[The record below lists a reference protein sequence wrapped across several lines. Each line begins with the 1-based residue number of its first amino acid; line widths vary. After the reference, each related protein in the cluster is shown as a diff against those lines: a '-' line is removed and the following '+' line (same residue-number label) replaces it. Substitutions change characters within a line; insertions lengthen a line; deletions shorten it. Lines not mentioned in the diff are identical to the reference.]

1 MVKLITEA
9 SRTQMISKSKAGD
22 NYAPDN
28 RDKGKNRFQRRTKS
42 SVANSVKEFNS
53 IDMNNLFKMGI
64 LTVNI
69 NVNGETS
76 KYVVRISFGGF
87 TEILRDFIEKNGG
100 KLDLRCIV
108 RTLILGFNRDDVYVH
123 CTCPDWCL
131 HGDTQI
137 KLLNNEVISVSEML
151 SRYENGEELW
161 VYSTDDNGD
170 FKPGKVTDVWI
181 SGYTDDMVE
190 VTLDNGNKIITT
202 PNHRYMLRDGSYCEA
217 ENLNVGQS
225 LMPLY
230 FKRDTK
236 GYEEVKKNSVVYPTM
251 FTSVYK
257 EVASTLLT
265 DEISGAKDRSGEDA
279 IAIHHKDFNK
289 LNNYP
294 TNLLPMGV
302 IEHWNYH
309 SNHVKESGQIEK
321 FLSGGK
327 KYWSTQEARD
337 KQSIVCKNVLSN
349 YYANRTDEQKELDFK
364 KHSDGSKSAWR
375 RGCFNTEKFREA
387 GKARGEFLHTEY
399 VERLSKEG
407 IRRYWDNISDED
419 RKTKIDTAINN
430 LKKAHDKITGVKF
443 TDEHKKKISESHR
456 NRSQEACEITRKKRN
471 ETKILAVLNECIS
484 EGVKL
489 TEENYEIVRKSKFSC
504 GYPRLS
510 VRFDSI
516 DSAIK
521 FYNINHKVAEIRHIH
536 YDEPLPVYDISV
548 ENYNN
553 FYVDAGVVLHNCY
566 RFDYH
571 SHKKNQASTSKP
583 DDPLNRPPVK
593 TNPHDTKG
601 DGCKHVLLVLS
612 NNSWVIKVASV
623 IWNYINYIKEH
634 KEKLYAEIIFPA
646 IYGENYKDAYQTSLT
661 DEEDRIAGED
671 DRDILDIAN
680 KAGVERTRF
689 KQGNKQGIRFAP
701 GEDKNQLSFVP
712 DDDIEDTD

>member
-9 SRTQMISKSKAGD
+9 SRTQLISKSKAGD

-123 CTCPDWCL
+123 CTCPDW
-131 HGDTQI
+131 
-137 KLLNNEVISVSEML
+137 
-151 SRYENGEELW
+151 
-161 VYSTDDNGD
+161 
-170 FKPGKVTDVWI
+170 
-181 SGYTDDMVE
+181 
-190 VTLDNGNKIITT
+190 
-202 PNHRYMLRDGSYCEA
+202 
-217 ENLNVGQS
+217 
-225 LMPLY
+225 
-230 FKRDTK
+230 
-236 GYEEVKKNSVVYPTM
+236 
-251 FTSVYK
+251 
-257 EVASTLLT
+257 
-265 DEISGAKDRSGEDA
+265 
-279 IAIHHKDFNK
+279 
-289 LNNYP
+289 
-294 TNLLPMGV
+294 
-302 IEHWNYH
+302 
-309 SNHVKESGQIEK
+309 
-321 FLSGGK
+321 
-327 KYWSTQEARD
+327 KYR
-337 KQSIVCKNVLSN
+337 
-349 YYANRTDEQKELDFK
+349 LDF
-364 KHSDGSKSAWR
+364 
-375 RGCFNTEKFREA
+375 F
-387 GKARGEFLHTEY
+387 
-399 VERLSKEG
+399 
-407 IRRYWDNISDED
+407 
-419 RKTKIDTAINN
+419 
-430 LKKAHDKITGVKF
+430 
-443 TDEHKKKISESHR
+443 
-456 NRSQEACEITRKKRN
+456 
-471 ETKILAVLNECIS
+471 
-484 EGVKL
+484 
-489 TEENYEIVRKSKFSC
+489 
-504 GYPRLS
+504 
-510 VRFDSI
+510 
-516 DSAIK
+516 
-521 FYNINHKVAEIRHIH
+521 
-536 YDEPLPVYDISV
+536 
-548 ENYNN
+548 
-553 FYVDAGVVLHNCY
+553 
-566 RFDYH
+566 

-661 DEEDRIAGED
+661 DDEDRIAGED

-712 DDDIEDTD
+712 DDDIEDMD